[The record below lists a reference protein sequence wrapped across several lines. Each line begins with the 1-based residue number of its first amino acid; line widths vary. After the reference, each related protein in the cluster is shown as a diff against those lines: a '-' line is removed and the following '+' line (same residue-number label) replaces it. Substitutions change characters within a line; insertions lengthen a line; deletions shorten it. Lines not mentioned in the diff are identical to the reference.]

1 MNLLVILIIK
11 QAIIWL
17 FRPLGFEP
25 SGSNI
30 EDSGDDS
37 KSQGGI
43 MIFSVGPTICDTYQV
58 CGVYIE
64 CENIHRNK
72 NF

>member
-25 SGSNI
+25 SSSNIEESGSDIGDPGSNI
-30 EDSGDDS
+30 GDSGSDIGD
-37 KSQGGI
+37 
-43 MIFSVGPTICDTYQV
+43 
-58 CGVYIE
+58 
-64 CENIHRNK
+64 
-72 NF
+72 